1 MPQELTDFRGI
12 DVGDVLMI
20 KQEFQSKE
28 MRQAGTAPREWRWF
42 GLVEKAVRQGALCH
56 RLGAKDGAKPWAVFM
71 DSVIS
76 VHLLHPDEWP
86 DGVHALRAKLILLGV
101 IDI

>member
-1 MPQELTDFRGI
+1 MPEQLSDFRGV

-20 KQEFQSKE
+20 RQDFQNKE
-28 MRQAGTAPREWRWF
+28 MRAAGVPPRDWRWF
-42 GLVEKAVRQGALCH
+42 GLVEVATAHVALCH
-56 RLGAKDGAKPWAVFM
+56 RLGAKDGTKPWHLRLRDA
-71 DSVIS
+71 IS